1 MNVAA
6 NKRSQSAPMRSA
18 IALRLQWRCQPANQ
32 DLSTYV
38 FWVRIW
44 ILQLKNV
51 TLKGLP
57 GPFKS
62 QDQSYFHGTKRMSSS
77 PQSNTGHNVCLRCT
91 TGTLVSWLREVQ
103 VWSQTHLKHAAFF
116 LSYAQTNKNDH
127 TNTFLITMGEGNMW
141 TEWSA
146 GQQATQFQIQQ
157 TKSAQ
162 SSDAGCS
169 MYTRGANR
177 SLRFSSSSRFRFSQ
191 TPWMPLLVS
200 NISPKNGK
208 KFQKIK

>member
-127 TNTFLITMGEGNMW
+127 QHVPHHNGRRQHVDRMVRWAASYSISNPTNKVSTIIRCWMFNVYSGRESVIAFLFFFSLPFLANTLN
-141 TEWSA
+141 
-146 GQQATQFQIQQ
+146 AT
-157 TKSAQ
+157 T
-162 SSDAGCS
+162 
-169 MYTRGANR
+169 
-177 SLRFSSSSRFRFSQ
+177 SLKHKPRER
-191 TPWMPLLVS
+191 
-200 NISPKNGK
+200 
-208 KFQKIK
+208 